1 MEKQIW
7 YVVGFVSAVVY
18 EDANVAVLLHFV
30 LMMQTR
36 LFTVEVEP
44 KHVGGPLIRLR
55 FMRHATRQK
64 VTSFMGGMKRFLST
78 SASLLMHESYFRSC
92 VPSADS

>member
-1 MEKQIW
+1 V
-7 YVVGFVSAVVY
+7 YV
-18 EDANVAVLLHFV
+18 DANAAVMLHFV
-30 LMMQTR
+30 LMIKTR

-55 FMRHATRQK
+55 FMRHATRKK
-64 VTSFMGGMKRFLST
+64 VASDMDEMKRFLST

-92 VPSADS
+92 VLSADS